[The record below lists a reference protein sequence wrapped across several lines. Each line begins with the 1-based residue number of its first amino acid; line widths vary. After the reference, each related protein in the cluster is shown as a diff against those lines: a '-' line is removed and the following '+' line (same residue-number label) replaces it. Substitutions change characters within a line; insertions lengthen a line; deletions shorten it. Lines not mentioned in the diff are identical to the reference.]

1 MALPAAVVAGNLGS
15 IGAFRLLLGTVLGD
29 MTKLLAVAAQGY
41 TLVDDLSSVVK
52 ARKEFV
58 PVLGPTLNLTRTVR
72 LLSEAVR
79 DRVLLA
85 YVSLEVHVGED
96 LKKGLLGSNQPET
109 DVFLNE
115 SGLDITVSGLSV
127 GRLDVLLDALLG
139 VVNVSLSN
147 GLLDLVQGLLERDI
161 SNVVAVDLASVLAV
175 LAHVAC
181 EDVSEA
187 HAMEHCETNLLH
199 HSSRRPWEACQGN
212 PSPCDQAA
220 CSSGRP
226 SPEGWGT
233 QHDGDWKC
241 QYVRNK

>member
-1 MALPAAVVAGNLGS
+1 MTVSTAVVAGNLGS

-29 MTKLLAVAAQGY
+29 MAKLSAVAAHGD
-41 TLVDDLSSVVK
+41 TLVNDLSSIVE
-52 ARKEFV
+52 ASKEFV
-58 PVLGPTLNLTRTVR
+58 TILGPTLDLTRAVR
-72 LLSEAVR
+72 LLGEAVG

-85 YVSLEVHVGED
+85 HVSLEVHVGED

-115 SGLDITVSGLSV
+115 MGLNVTVSGLSV
-127 GRLDVLLDALLG
+127 GSLDVLLNALLG

-147 GLLDLVQGLLERDI
+147 GLLDLVHGLIESDI

-181 EDVSEA
+181 IDVSEV
-187 HAMEHCETNLLH
+187 HALEHCETNLLH

-212 PSPCDQAA
+212 P
-220 CSSGRP
+220 
-226 SPEGWGT
+226 
-233 QHDGDWKC
+233 
-241 QYVRNK
+241 